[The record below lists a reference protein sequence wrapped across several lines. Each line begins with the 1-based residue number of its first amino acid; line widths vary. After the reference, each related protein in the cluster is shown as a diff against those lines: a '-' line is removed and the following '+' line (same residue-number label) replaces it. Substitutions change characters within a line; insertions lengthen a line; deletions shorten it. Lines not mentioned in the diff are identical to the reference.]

1 MPVRVKAKPPQRR
14 DFSPVGGNGGGLA
27 PAQFFEWELPQ
38 IGPEDDFKDLV
49 EKLSM

>member
-14 DFSPVGGNGGGLA
+14 DFSPASGGGSA